1 MTEGR
6 ARIRR
11 RIRLTL
17 LSLPLY
23 LLVGEIA
30 ARVWVSVKYTP
41 DRIEQLTTH
50 SPMRGRFASHP
61 YLPYALNP
69 KYPGHNALG
78 FRGAAFEEK
87 KAPGVRRIAC
97 VGASTTYGSLVDP
110 GDSFPAELGKLFAPS
125 PVPVEVVNA
134 GVPGWTSIEMLINLE
149 LRVLPLDPDVV
160 VILPGRNE
168 IFPQAYNGFQ
178 LDYTHFRRPGFNFT
192 VSNFVHKEI
201 FKWSRLALL
210 ACTVRGDRFGWSE
223 LEEHPLYGGMVWE
236 NRPTVAEVARNMEEP
251 ERMIPFRRNL
261 EGMIE
266 VCRLRGILVL
276 LCTMQVRP
284 EKFALDEFEHDPNLN
299 PLLATLV
306 ERDNDLE
313 REIATRFDVP
323 LVDTA
328 RLSEHAGL
336 FIDDS
341 HLTAEGHRQQARM
354 IFDALAPL
362 LEGR

>member
-1 MTEGR
+1 
-6 ARIRR
+6 
-11 RIRLTL
+11 
-17 LSLPLY
+17 
-23 LLVGEIA
+23 
-30 ARVWVSVKYTP
+30 
-41 DRIEQLTTH
+41 
-50 SPMRGRFASHP
+50 
-61 YLPYALNP
+61 
-69 KYPGHNALG
+69 
-78 FRGAAFEEK
+78 
-87 KAPGVRRIAC
+87 
-97 VGASTTYGSLVDP
+97 
-110 GDSFPAELGKLFAPS
+110 
-125 PVPVEVVNA
+125 
-134 GVPGWTSIEMLINLE
+134 
-149 LRVLPLDPDVV
+149 
-160 VILPGRNE
+160 
-168 IFPQAYNGFQ
+168 
-178 LDYTHFRRPGFNFT
+178 
-192 VSNFVHKEI
+192 
-201 FKWSRLALL
+201 
-210 ACTVRGDRFGWSE
+210 
-223 LEEHPLYGGMVWE
+223 MVWE

>member
-1 MTEGR
+1 MTEDKVR
-6 ARIRR
+6 LRR
-11 RIRLTL
+11 RVRLTL

-30 ARVWVSVKYTP
+30 ARVWVSLKYTP
-41 DRIEQLTTH
+41 ERIEQLTTH

-69 KYPGHNALG
+69 AYPGHNALG
-78 FRGAAFEEK
+78 FRGAAFEAK
-87 KAPGVRRIAC
+87 KPAGVRRIAC

-110 GDSFPAELGKLFAPS
+110 DDSYPAELAKLFTRQS
-125 PVPVEVVNA
+125 DHVEVVNA
-134 GVPGWTSIEMLINLE
+134 GVPGWVSTELLINLE
-149 LRVLPLDPDVV
+149 LRVMPLEPDVV

-168 IFPQAYNGFQ
+168 IFPQTYNGFQ

-210 ACTVRGDRFGWSE
+210 ACTVRGERFGWSE

-236 NRPTVAEVARNMEEP
+236 NRPTAVEVARNLQDP
-251 ERMIPFRRNL
+251 VRMTTFRRNL
-261 EGMIE
+261 EGMIQ
-266 VCRLRGILVL
+266 VCRPRGILVMF
-276 LCTMQVRP
+276 CTMQLRS
-284 EKFALDEFEHDPNLN
+284 EKLALDEFEPDPSLI
-299 PLLATLV
+299 PLMGALV
-306 ERDNDLE
+306 ERDNEIE
-313 REIATRFDVP
+313 REVAARLDVP

-328 RLSEHAGL
+328 RLSEHAEL

-354 IFDALAPL
+354 IFDALAPR